1 MKASSWAKA
10 VGGGALIM
18 IGGPMLIRYVQPSE
32 EELFKRYNPELQK
45 RSLEGR
51 DERLREANE
60 FIDRLKE
67 YSRDDR
73 PSEFDLSFCGALV
86 GIGGEEGRRVM
97 GWRGK
102 EWC

>member
-1 MKASSWAKA
+1 
-10 VGGGALIM
+10 M
-18 IGGPMLIRYVQPSE
+18 IGGPALIRYVQPSE

-67 YSRDDR
+67 YSKDDR
-73 PSEFDLSFCGALV
+73 PSEFAYSFVLGGSEGVRVGDVGGCGRMC
-86 GIGGEEGRRVM
+86 IGEG
-97 GWRGK
+97 
-102 EWC
+102 